1 MIPLL
6 KAKKDLNS
14 FIENAEVRQKLINDK
29 LAEVEMQKVNVDVHV
44 IAFRLLISWRNLI
57 NISKLC
63 KLISKKET
71 GDKFLKMPTKNMIW
85 NGQKTQKMSK
95 KILNFRRYGNNL
107 VETKYLPGDKYRLIL
122 GRISNNRL

>member
-29 LAEVEMQKVNVDVHV
+29 LAEVEMQKVNVEVHV

-57 NISKLC
+57 NI
-63 KLISKKET
+63 
-71 GDKFLKMPTKNMIW
+71 
-85 NGQKTQKMSK
+85 
-95 KILNFRRYGNNL
+95 
-107 VETKYLPGDKYRLIL
+107 
-122 GRISNNRL
+122 